1 MHHTRS
7 SGRYAKALLDLAMEM
22 GKIDRVKTDMEQLLG
37 TLSASR
43 ELRLVMQSPVLR
55 PERKVAIFKA
65 LFESSFDPLSMQFLA
80 LLAKNRREMGADQIA
95 TDFIDG
101 WRAHKGISKVVVR
114 SAYPLEA
121 SQREMLLQK
130 AAVFASG
137 QIELEE
143 RTDSELLGGF
153 VLRAGDRQIDMSI
166 SARLDKLR
174 NEFDDNLYI
183 REI

>member
-7 SGRYAKALLDLAMEM
+7 SGRYAKALLDLSIEM
-22 GKIDRVKTDMEQLLG
+22 GKIDRVKTDMEQLLA
-37 TLSASR
+37 TLRASR

-55 PERKVAIFKA
+55 PDRKEAIFKA
-65 LFESSFDPLSMQFLA
+65 LFESTFDPLSMQFLS

-95 TDFIDG
+95 TDYIDG
-101 WRAHKGISKVVVR
+101 WRVHKGISKVVVT
-114 SAYPLEA
+114 SAQPLESA
-121 SQREMLLQK
+121 QRDMLLQK
-130 AAVFASG
+130 AGSFTTG

-143 RTDSELLGGF
+143 RVDSELLGGF

-166 SARLDKLR
+166 SARLEKLR